1 MIRAV
6 LSDMDGTLFDSEYFY
21 MSGTVDQM
29 RQYGYTGEEK
39 EIYRILGTDMEG
51 TYRILH
57 ELLEGK
63 VPYETIVKNN
73 EYYFGTLHPIDY
85 RAIMFK
91 DVPKGLKKLKE
102 DGLKLAVC
110 SSSPKE
116 TIQESLQAMG
126 ILEYF
131 DYIVSSDEV
140 DRPKP
145 APDVYLKACEMLG
158 VKKEECI
165 VYEDA
170 AMGIEAGKNAG
181 MTTIARRDD
190 RFGQDQS
197 RADSIVNDMTAFVQ
211 YVEKENG
218 YR

>member
-51 TYRILH
+51 TYRILY

-85 RAIMFK
+85 RAIMFE
-91 DVPKGLKKLKE
+91 DVPEGLKWLKS

-116 TIQESLQAMG
+116 TIRESLKAMG

-140 DRPKP
+140 DQPKP
-145 APDVYLKACEMLG
+145 APDVYLRAAEMLG
-158 VKKEECI
+158 VKREECI

-170 AMGIEAGKNAG
+170 AMGIEAGKRAG
-181 MTTIARRDD
+181 MITIARKDD
-190 RFGQDQS
+190 RFGQDQTK
-197 RADSIVNDMTAFVQ
+197 ADCIVEDMTSFVQ
-211 YVEKENG
+211 YVEGRNNL
-218 YR
+218 